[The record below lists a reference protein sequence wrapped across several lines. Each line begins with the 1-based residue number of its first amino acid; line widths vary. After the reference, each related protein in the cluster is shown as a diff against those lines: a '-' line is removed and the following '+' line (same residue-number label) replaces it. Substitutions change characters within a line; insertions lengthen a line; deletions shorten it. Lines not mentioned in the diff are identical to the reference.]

1 MNRTTNAAL
10 RLHHMLLA
18 LRDASR
24 EGRPIRQ
31 VLAEVF
37 ELQPDD
43 DLALRRHLFAIDD
56 LFAES
61 EAAIRSI
68 PRVDLQRYLRHFPAA
83 RKALLGARLDQD
95 SRRYAPF
102 QEALGE
108 AVCKSV
114 EFCGARIAEEFPES
128 ALATDDLGEVE
139 ARLNALFAFTASAE
153 LDPALR
159 QVSLDILQALRAALT
174 DYRIHGAAGLK
185 EAVEQAVGKLT
196 VHYLRARKQGTRLDI
211 DQLERL
217 LDLIFKFE
225 ALLAKATVY
234 LPALTEYL
242 PKLLGA

>member
-1 MNRTTNAAL
+1 MDRTTNAAL
-10 RLHHMLLA
+10 RLHRLLLA
-18 LRDASR
+18 LRGASR

-31 VLAEVF
+31 VLGEVF

-43 DLALRRHLFAIDD
+43 DLALRRRLLAVDD
-56 LFAES
+56 LFVQS

-68 PRVDLQRYLRHFPAA
+68 PGLDLPRYLRYFPAA
-83 RKALLGARLDQD
+83 RKGLLAARLDQD
-95 SRRYAPF
+95 SRRYPPF
-102 QEALGE
+102 QEALSDT
-108 AVCKSV
+108 VLQSV
-114 EFCGARIAEEFPES
+114 EFCGARIAEELPETV
-128 ALATDDLGEVE
+128 LPTDDLAEVE

-159 QVSLDILQALRAALT
+159 QVSLDILQTLRAALA
-174 DYRIHGAAGLK
+174 DYRIHGAAGLR

-196 VHYLRARKQGTRLDI
+196 VHYLRAQKQGARLDI
-211 DQLERL
+211 DQLNRL

>member
-1 MNRTTNAAL
+1 MDRTTNSAL
-10 RLHHMLLA
+10 RLHRMLLA

-43 DLALRRHLFAIDD
+43 DLALRRRLLAVDD

-68 PRVDLQRYLRHFPAA
+68 PGLDLPRYLRHFPAA
-83 RKALLGARLDQD
+83 RKALLAARLDQD

-108 AVCKSV
+108 AVCQSV
-114 EFCGARIAEEFPES
+114 GFCGARIAEEFPEI
-128 ALATDDLGEVE
+128 ALATDDLAEVE
-139 ARLNALFAFTASAE
+139 AQLNSLFAFTASAE
-153 LDPALR
+153 LDPELR
-159 QVSLDILQALRAALT
+159 TVSLDILQALRAALA
-174 DYRIHGAAGLK
+174 DYRIHGAAGLR

-196 VHYLRARKQGTRLDI
+196 VHYLRVRKQGDRLNLE
-211 DQLERL
+211 QLGRL
-217 LDLIFKFE
+217 LDVIYKFE
-225 ALLAKATVY
+225 ALLAKAHVY
-234 LPALTEYL
+234 LPALAEYL

>member
-1 MNRTTNAAL
+1 MERNINAAL
-10 RLHHMLLA
+10 RLHRILLA
-18 LRDASR
+18 LRGASR

-31 VLAEVF
+31 VLGEVF

-43 DLALRRHLFAIDD
+43 DLALRRRLLAVDD

-68 PRVDLQRYLRHFPAA
+68 PGIDLQRYLRYFPAA

-108 AVCKSV
+108 AVCQSV
-114 EFCGARIAEEFPES
+114 EFCGARIGEEFPETV
-128 ALATDDLGEVE
+128 LPTDDLGEVE

-159 QVSLDILQALRAALT
+159 QVSLDILQTLRAALA
-174 DYRIHGAAGLK
+174 DYRIYGAAGLK

-196 VHYLRARKQGTRLDI
+196 VHYLRARKQGARLDL
-211 DQLERL
+211 DQLDRL

-234 LPALTEYL
+234 IPALTEYL